1 MWVIE
6 PSERS
11 FIVGLCRYGVRVGD
25 AVSQLIN
32 VVVFLNDNPNESLS
46 GRSYREKHHWFWG
59 KMLKVIDFLFFLL
72 EEEHCRKS
80 YENDLKRASTLIE
93 KAQDKING

>member
-1 MWVIE
+1 MWRVTGNSSDWFFRIGAYLR
-6 PSERS
+6 RS
-11 FIVGLCRYGVRVGD
+11 GD
-25 AVSQLIN
+25 ALSQLIN
-32 VVVFLNDNPNESLS
+32 VALFLSDNPNESLS
-46 GRSYREKHHWFWG
+46 GRSYRQKHYWFWG

-80 YENDLKRASTLIE
+80 YENDLRRASALIE

>member
-25 AVSQLIN
+25 AVSQLVN
-32 VVVFLNDNPNESLS
+32 VVLFLSDNPNESLS
-46 GRSYREKHHWFWG
+46 GRSYREKHQWFWG
-59 KMLKVIDFLFFLL
+59 KMHTVINLLFYPFHQD
-72 EEEHCRKS
+72 HCKKAH
-80 YENDLKRASTLIE
+80 EADIERASRLL
-93 KAQDKING
+93 KGAA